1 MSVVVFWNDDREQ
14 SGVTLSAVAVASKV
28 AMERNLKVLLISTA
42 YKDFTVRNCFWQE
55 NAVMEKIVKGKN
67 LAIENG
73 ILGLSRLISSNKI
86 EPNVI
91 TDYTHVI
98 LKNTLEVLEGYAGV
112 ADKTPEENLK
122 SYREITKIYPSLIAT
137 ANEYYDLVFVDLNR
151 EVDEDIQQEILKQSN
166 LNVYIAAQKL
176 FSLDHYTELKEN
188 NPSVKG
194 LKSFIVIGKYIHK
207 SKYNKSNLQKHLK
220 EKKELSVIPLNTLLF
235 EAAEEQGIIDLFFR
249 LNKIKDTTD
258 NNYIF
263 IDEVKKL
270 GDKIIERLRE
280 LQVRMR

>member
-1 MSVVVFWNDDREQ
+1 M
-14 SGVTLSAVAVASKV
+14 
-28 AMERNLKVLLISTA
+28 
-42 YKDFTVRNCFWQE
+42 
-55 NAVMEKIVKGKN
+55 
-67 LAIENG
+67 
-73 ILGLSRLISSNKI
+73 
-86 EPNVI
+86 
-91 TDYTHVI
+91 
-98 LKNTLEVLEGYAGV
+98 
-112 ADKTPEENLK
+112 
-122 SYREITKIYPSLIAT
+122 
-137 ANEYYDLVFVDLNR
+137 VFVDLNR